1 MIILKEIIF
10 VNNKKMSTMKNWVM
24 LATVFAAFLIFTPT
38 ASAQWGSI
46 GDRIVDGLS
55 NKAQQKIESEI
66 NNAADKAYEKSKSS
80 AKESVKNSNTKSKNS
95 KSSSKNAD
103 NEENGSEGNSTE
115 KSSSKNN
122 NSNATSNSSLKA
134 YGKFD
139 FIPGEKVIA
148 EENFSQDAVGD
159 FPAKWN
165 TNGTGEIVT
174 IDGQQGKWLKFG
186 PESIIYPEFVTNL
199 PENFTV
205 EFNVACT
212 QPFSYYSTSFNF
224 IFAPLAN
231 PAKNYIN
238 WKRFGNNR
246 NNGVEIAI
254 HPEAAGGNAM
264 GQKFI
269 TTYDENGEDI
279 IRNQTDFPD
288 FNHENKNVVKVS
300 IWRQKQ
306 RLRVYINETKIWD
319 IPKAFSA
326 TAKYNFMGFR
336 ADGYHVE
343 DNAYFLSNIRVAVGA
358 PDTRHK
364 FLEIGKYST
373 TGIKFDVNSDKIKGE
388 SYGTLKD
395 FAAVMTENPDVRVKI
410 VGHTDSD
417 GDEASNMTLSKKRAD
432 AVKAALNK
440 EFGIDNSRME
450 TEGKGESQPADN
462 NTTAEGKA
470 NNRRVEFIKM

>member
-1 MIILKEIIF
+1 MKRYLFLSVGFIF
-10 VNNKKMSTMKNWVM
+10 CFNLQS
-24 LATVFAAFLIFTPT
+24 F
-38 ASAQWGSI
+38 AQWGSI

-66 NNAADKAYEKSKSS
+66 SNGADRAYEKSKSS
-80 AKESVKNSNTKSKNS
+80 VKESVKNSGSKSKNS
-95 KSSSKNAD
+95 KSSSSNSND
-103 NEENGSEGNSTE
+103 NNNEDNDGQSNSSA
-115 KSSSKNN
+115 SSSKN
-122 NSNATSNSSLKA
+122 TSSSSSLKA

-139 FIPGEKVIA
+139 FIPGEKVIV
-148 EENFSQDAVGD
+148 EENFSQDAIGD

-165 TNGTGEIVT
+165 TNGTGELVT

-205 EFNVACT
+205 EFMLASS
-212 QPFSYYSTSFNF
+212 QPFSYYSTAFNF
-224 IFAPLAN
+224 FFAPLAN
-231 PAKNYIN
+231 PAKNYVN
-238 WKRFGNNR
+238 WKRFGGDKK
-246 NNGVEIAI
+246 NGVLVALQ
-254 HPEAAGGNAM
+254 PEAAGGNAM
-264 GQKFI
+264 GQKWINTF
-269 TTYDENGEDI
+269 DETGDEI
-279 IRNQTDFPD
+279 IKNQTDFPE
-288 FNHENKNVVKVS
+288 FNHENKNVVKIS

-306 RLRVYINETKIWD
+306 RLRVYVNETKIWD

-326 TAKYNFMGFR
+326 TAKYNFVGFR
-336 ADGYHVE
+336 TDGYHN
-343 DNAYFLSNIRVAVGA
+343 DNDAYYLSNLRVAIGA

-395 FAAVMTENPDVRVKI
+395 FAAVMTENPDVKVKI

-417 GDEASNMTLSKKRAD
+417 GDDASNMTLSKKRAD

-450 TEGKGESQPADN
+450 TEGKGESQPAEP

-470 NNRRVEFIKM
+470 NNRRVEFIKL

>member
-1 MIILKEIIF
+1 MKRYLFLSIGFIF
-10 VNNKKMSTMKNWVM
+10 CFNLQS
-24 LATVFAAFLIFTPT
+24 F
-38 ASAQWGSI
+38 AQWGSI

-66 NNAADKAYEKSKSS
+66 SNGADRAYEKSKSS
-80 AKESVKNSNTKSKNS
+80 VKESVKNSGSKSKNS
-95 KSSSKNAD
+95 KSSSSNSND
-103 NEENGSEGNSTE
+103 NNNEDNDGQSNSSA
-115 KSSSKNN
+115 SSSKN
-122 NSNATSNSSLKA
+122 TSSSSSLKA

-139 FIPGEKVIA
+139 FIPGEKVIV
-148 EENFSQDAVGD
+148 EENFSQDAIGD

-165 TNGTGEIVT
+165 TNGTGELVT

-205 EFNVACT
+205 EFMLASS
-212 QPFSYYSTSFNF
+212 QPFSYYSTAFNF
-224 IFAPLAN
+224 FFAPLAN
-231 PAKNYIN
+231 PAKNYVN
-238 WKRFGNNR
+238 WKRFGGDKK
-246 NNGVEIAI
+246 NGVLVALQ
-254 HPEAAGGNAM
+254 PEAAGGNAM
-264 GQKFI
+264 GQKWINTF
-269 TTYDENGEDI
+269 DETGDEI
-279 IRNQTDFPD
+279 IKNQTDFPE
-288 FNHENKNVVKVS
+288 FNHENKNVVKIS

-306 RLRVYINETKIWD
+306 RLRVYVNETKIWD

-326 TAKYNFMGFR
+326 TAKYNFVGFR
-336 ADGYHVE
+336 TDGYHN
-343 DNAYFLSNIRVAVGA
+343 DNDAYYLSNLRVAIGA

-395 FAAVMTENPDVRVKI
+395 FAAVMTENPDVKVKI

-417 GDEASNMTLSKKRAD
+417 GDDASNMTLSKKRAD

-450 TEGKGESQPADN
+450 TEGKGESQPAEP
-462 NTTAEGKA
+462 NTSAEGKA
-470 NNRRVEFIKM
+470 NNRRVEFIKQ

>member
-1 MIILKEIIF
+1 MKKLNLSFKVLCFVCIILF
-10 VNNKKMSTMKNWVM
+10 SFQTS
-24 LATVFAAFLIFTPT
+24 F
-38 ASAQWGSI
+38 AQWGNL
-46 GDRIVDGLS
+46 GNRIADELS
-55 NKAQQKIESEI
+55 RKAQQKIEDEV
-66 NNAADKAYEKSKSS
+66 NNAADKSYEKAKSET
-80 AKESVKNSNTKSKNS
+80 KESVKNKKNKSS
-95 KSSSKNAD
+95 KSSD
-103 NEENGSEGNSTE
+103 NNEGGGEEN
-115 KSSSKNN
+115 SSS
-122 NSNATSNSSLKA
+122 NSNNAKNSSSSNSSSSLKA

-148 EENFSQDAVGD
+148 EEDFSQDAIGD

-165 TNGTGEIVT
+165 TNGSGELVT

-205 EFNVACT
+205 EFYVAST
-212 QPFSYYSTSFNF
+212 KPFSFYSTAFNF
-224 IFAPLAN
+224 FFAPLAS
-231 PAKNYIN
+231 PSKNYVN
-238 WKRFGNNR
+238 WKQYIGEKKE
-246 NNGVEIAI
+246 GVLVAI
-254 HPEAAGGNAM
+254 HPQAAGNNEM

-269 TTYDENGEDI
+269 VTYDDNGAEI
-279 IRNQTDFPD
+279 INNHSDFPN
-288 FNHENKNVVKVS
+288 FNCTNKNIVKVS

-306 RLRVYINETKIWD
+306 RLRVYIDETKIWD

-336 ADGYHVE
+336 TDGYYSE
-343 DNAYFLSNIRVAVGA
+343 DDALYLSQLRVAVGA

-364 FLEIGKYST
+364 FLDIGKYST

-395 FAAVMTENPDVRVKI
+395 FAALMIENPSIKVKI

-417 GDEASNMTLSKKRAD
+417 GDAASNMTLSKKRAES
-432 AVKAALNK
+432 VKAALNK

-450 TEGKGESQPADN
+450 TEGKGETEPTDSN
-462 NTTAEGKA
+462 NTAEGKA
-470 NNRRVEFIKM
+470 NNRRVEFIKL

>member
-1 MIILKEIIF
+1 MKRYLFLSIGFIF
-10 VNNKKMSTMKNWVM
+10 CFNLQS
-24 LATVFAAFLIFTPT
+24 F
-38 ASAQWGSI
+38 AQWGSI

-66 NNAADKAYEKSKSS
+66 SNGADRAYEKSKSS
-80 AKESVKNSNTKSKNS
+80 VKESVKNSGSKSKNS
-95 KSSSKNAD
+95 KSSSSNSND
-103 NEENGSEGNSTE
+103 NNNEDNDGQSNSSA
-115 KSSSKNN
+115 SSSKN
-122 NSNATSNSSLKA
+122 TSSSSSLKA

-148 EENFSQDAVGD
+148 EENFSQDAIGD

-165 TNGTGEIVT
+165 TNGTGELVT

-205 EFNVACT
+205 EFMLASS
-212 QPFSYYSTSFNF
+212 QPFSYYSTAFNF
-224 IFAPLAN
+224 FFAPLAN
-231 PAKNYIN
+231 PAKNYVN
-238 WKRFGNNR
+238 WKRFGGDKK
-246 NNGVEIAI
+246 NGVLVALQ
-254 HPEAAGGNAM
+254 PEAAGGNAM
-264 GQKFI
+264 GQKWINTF
-269 TTYDENGEDI
+269 DETGDEI
-279 IRNQTDFPD
+279 IKNQTDFPE
-288 FNHENKNVVKVS
+288 FNHENKNVVKIS

-306 RLRVYINETKIWD
+306 RLRVYVNETKIWD

-326 TAKYNFMGFR
+326 TAKYNFVGFR
-336 ADGYHVE
+336 TDGYHN
-343 DNAYFLSNIRVAVGA
+343 DNDAYYLSNLRVAIGA

-395 FAAVMTENPDVRVKI
+395 FAAVMTENPDVKVKI

-417 GDEASNMTLSKKRAD
+417 GDDASNMTLSKKRAD

-440 EFGIDNSRME
+440 EFGVDISRME
-450 TEGKGESQPADN
+450 TEGKGESQPAEP
-462 NTTAEGKA
+462 NTSAEGKA
-470 NNRRVEFIKM
+470 NNRRVEFIKL

>member
-1 MIILKEIIF
+1 M
-10 VNNKKMSTMKNWVM
+10 KKLYLSNTSNF
-24 LATVFAAFLIFTPT
+24 LFLFAFLFQTQNIQ
-38 ASAQWGSI
+38 AQWGNI

-66 NNAADKAYEKSKSS
+66 SNGADKAYEKSKSGV
-80 AKESVKNSNTKSKNS
+80 KESVKNSNSKTKNTKSNS
-95 KSSSKNAD
+95 SSNEGNEGVEGNTNETSNSNTKSSS
-103 NEENGSEGNSTE
+103 NSSANT
-115 KSSSKNN
+115 
-122 NSNATSNSSLKA
+122 SLKA

-148 EENFSQDAVGD
+148 EENFSQDAIGD

-165 TNGTGEIVT
+165 TNGTGELVT

-186 PESIIYPEFVTNL
+186 PESIIYPEFITNL

-205 EFNVACT
+205 EFNVAST
-212 QPFSYYSTSFNF
+212 QPLSFYSGAFNF
-224 IFAPLAN
+224 FFAPLVS
-231 PAKNYIN
+231 PAKNYIQ
-238 WKRFGNNR
+238 WKLYGGKKD
-246 NNGVEIAI
+246 NGVLVAI
-254 HPEAAGGNAM
+254 HPQAAGGGGQ
-264 GQKFI
+264 GQKFLL
-269 TTYDENGEDI
+269 TYDETGAGI
-279 IRNQTDFPD
+279 IDNRTDFPD
-288 FNHENKNVVKVS
+288 FNDETKNVVKVS
-300 IWRQKQ
+300 VWRQKQ
-306 RLRVYINETKIWD
+306 RLRVYVNETKIWD

-326 TAKYNFMGFR
+326 TAKYNFLGFR
-336 ADGYHVE
+336 TDGYHGKE
-343 DNAYFLSNIRVAVGA
+343 DAFFLSNIRVAVGA

-395 FAAVMTENPDVRVKI
+395 FAAVMTENPDVKVKI

-417 GDEASNMTLSKKRAD
+417 GDDASNMTLSKKRAD

-450 TEGKGESQPADN
+450 TEGKGETQPAEA
-462 NTTAEGKA
+462 NTSAEGKA
-470 NNRRVEFIKM
+470 NNRRVEFIKL

>member
-1 MIILKEIIF
+1 MKRYLFLSVGFIF
-10 VNNKKMSTMKNWVM
+10 CFNLQS
-24 LATVFAAFLIFTPT
+24 F
-38 ASAQWGSI
+38 AQWGSI

-66 NNAADKAYEKSKSS
+66 SNGADRAYEKSKSS
-80 AKESVKNSNTKSKNS
+80 VKESVKNSGSKSKNS
-95 KSSSKNAD
+95 KSSSSNSND
-103 NEENGSEGNSTE
+103 NNNEDNDGQSNSSA
-115 KSSSKNN
+115 SSSKN
-122 NSNATSNSSLKA
+122 TSSSSSLKA

-148 EENFSQDAVGD
+148 EENFSQDAIGD

-165 TNGTGEIVT
+165 TNGTGELVT

-205 EFNVACT
+205 EFMLASS
-212 QPFSYYSTSFNF
+212 QPFSYYSTAFNF
-224 IFAPLAN
+224 FFAPLAN
-231 PAKNYIN
+231 PAKNYVN
-238 WKRFGNNR
+238 WKRFGGDKK
-246 NNGVEIAI
+246 NGVLVALQ
-254 HPEAAGGNAM
+254 PEAAGGNAM
-264 GQKFI
+264 GQKWINTF
-269 TTYDENGEDI
+269 DETGDEI
-279 IRNQTDFPD
+279 IKNQTDFPE
-288 FNHENKNVVKVS
+288 FNHENKNVVKIS

-306 RLRVYINETKIWD
+306 RLRVYVNETKIWD

-326 TAKYNFMGFR
+326 TAKYNFVGFR
-336 ADGYHVE
+336 TDGYHN
-343 DNAYFLSNIRVAVGA
+343 DNDAYYLSNLRVAIGA

-395 FAAVMTENPDVRVKI
+395 FAAVMTENPDVKVKI

-417 GDEASNMTLSKKRAD
+417 GDDASNMTLSKKRAD

-450 TEGKGESQPADN
+450 TEGKGESQPAEP

-470 NNRRVEFIKM
+470 NNRRVEFIKL

>member
-1 MIILKEIIF
+1 MKRYLFLSIGFIF
-10 VNNKKMSTMKNWVM
+10 CFNLQS
-24 LATVFAAFLIFTPT
+24 F
-38 ASAQWGSI
+38 AQWGSI

-66 NNAADKAYEKSKSS
+66 SNGADRAYEKSKSS
-80 AKESVKNSNTKSKNS
+80 VKESVKNSGSKSKNS
-95 KSSSKNAD
+95 KSSSSNSND
-103 NEENGSEGNSTE
+103 NNNEDNDGQSNSSA
-115 KSSSKNN
+115 SSSKN
-122 NSNATSNSSLKA
+122 TSSSSSLKA

-139 FIPGEKVIA
+139 FIPGEKVIV
-148 EENFSQDAVGD
+148 EENFSQDAIGD

-165 TNGTGEIVT
+165 TNGTGELVT

-205 EFNVACT
+205 EFMLASS
-212 QPFSYYSTSFNF
+212 QPFSYYSTAFNF
-224 IFAPLAN
+224 FFAPLAN
-231 PAKNYIN
+231 PAKNYVN
-238 WKRFGNNR
+238 WKRFGGDKK
-246 NNGVEIAI
+246 NGVLVALQ
-254 HPEAAGGNAM
+254 PEAAGGNAM
-264 GQKFI
+264 GQKWINTF
-269 TTYDENGEDI
+269 DETGDEI
-279 IRNQTDFPD
+279 IKNQTDFPE
-288 FNHENKNVVKVS
+288 FNHENKNVVKIS

-306 RLRVYINETKIWD
+306 RLRVYVNETKIWD

-326 TAKYNFMGFR
+326 TAKYNFVGFR
-336 ADGYHVE
+336 TDGYHN
-343 DNAYFLSNIRVAVGA
+343 DNDAYYLSNLRVAIGA

-395 FAAVMTENPDVRVKI
+395 FAAVMTENPDVKVKI

-417 GDEASNMTLSKKRAD
+417 GDDASNMTLSKKRAD

-450 TEGKGESQPADN
+450 TEGKGESQPAEP

-470 NNRRVEFIKM
+470 NNRRVEFIKL

>member
-1 MIILKEIIF
+1 MKRYLFLSIGFIF
-10 VNNKKMSTMKNWVM
+10 CFNLQS
-24 LATVFAAFLIFTPT
+24 F
-38 ASAQWGSI
+38 AQWGSI

-66 NNAADKAYEKSKSS
+66 SNGADRAYEKSKSS
-80 AKESVKNSNTKSKNS
+80 VKESVKNSGSKSKNS
-95 KSSSKNAD
+95 KSSSSNSND
-103 NEENGSEGNSTE
+103 NNNEDNDGQSNSSA
-115 KSSSKNN
+115 SSSKN
-122 NSNATSNSSLKA
+122 TSSSSSLKA

-148 EENFSQDAVGD
+148 EENFSQDAIGD

-165 TNGTGEIVT
+165 TNGTGELVT

-205 EFNVACT
+205 EFMLASS
-212 QPFSYYSTSFNF
+212 QPFSYYSTAFNF
-224 IFAPLAN
+224 FFAPLAN
-231 PAKNYIN
+231 PAKNYVN
-238 WKRFGNNR
+238 WKRFGGDKK
-246 NNGVEIAI
+246 NGVLVALQ
-254 HPEAAGGNAM
+254 PEAAGGNAM
-264 GQKFI
+264 GQKWINTF
-269 TTYDENGEDI
+269 DETGDEI
-279 IRNQTDFPD
+279 IKNQTDFPE
-288 FNHENKNVVKVS
+288 FNHENKNVVKIS

-306 RLRVYINETKIWD
+306 RLRVYVNETKIWD

-326 TAKYNFMGFR
+326 TAKYNFVGFR
-336 ADGYHVE
+336 TDGYHN
-343 DNAYFLSNIRVAVGA
+343 DNDAYYLSNLRVAIGA

-395 FAAVMTENPDVRVKI
+395 FAAVMTENPDVKVKI

-417 GDEASNMTLSKKRAD
+417 GDDASNMTLSKKRAD

-450 TEGKGESQPADN
+450 TEGKGESQPAEP
-462 NTTAEGKA
+462 NTSAEGKA
-470 NNRRVEFIKM
+470 NNRRVEFIKQ

>member
-1 MIILKEIIF
+1 MKRYLFLSVGFIF
-10 VNNKKMSTMKNWVM
+10 CFNLQS
-24 LATVFAAFLIFTPT
+24 F
-38 ASAQWGSI
+38 AQWGSI

-66 NNAADKAYEKSKSS
+66 SNGADRAYEKSKSS
-80 AKESVKNSNTKSKNS
+80 VKESVKNSGSKSKNS
-95 KSSSKNAD
+95 KSSSSNSND
-103 NEENGSEGNSTE
+103 NNNEDNDGQSNSSA
-115 KSSSKNN
+115 SSSKN
-122 NSNATSNSSLKA
+122 TSSSSSLKA

-148 EENFSQDAVGD
+148 EENFSQDAIGD

-165 TNGTGEIVT
+165 TNGTGELVT

-205 EFNVACT
+205 EFMLASS
-212 QPFSYYSTSFNF
+212 QPFSYYSTAFNF
-224 IFAPLAN
+224 FFAPLAN
-231 PAKNYIN
+231 PAKNYVN
-238 WKRFGNNR
+238 WKRFGGDKK
-246 NNGVEIAI
+246 NGVLVALQ
-254 HPEAAGGNAM
+254 PEAAGGNAM
-264 GQKFI
+264 GQKWINTF
-269 TTYDENGEDI
+269 DETGDEI
-279 IRNQTDFPD
+279 IKNQTDFPE
-288 FNHENKNVVKVS
+288 FNHENKNVVKIS

-306 RLRVYINETKIWD
+306 RLRVYVNETKIWD

-326 TAKYNFMGFR
+326 TAKYNFVGFR
-336 ADGYHVE
+336 TDGYHN
-343 DNAYFLSNIRVAVGA
+343 DNDAYYLSNLRVAIGA

-395 FAAVMTENPDVRVKI
+395 FAAVMTENPDVKVKI

-417 GDEASNMTLSKKRAD
+417 GDDASNMTLSKKRAD

-450 TEGKGESQPADN
+450 TEGKGESQPAEP
-462 NTTAEGKA
+462 NTSAEGKA
-470 NNRRVEFIKM
+470 NNRRVEFIKL

>member
-1 MIILKEIIF
+1 MKRYLFLSVGFIF
-10 VNNKKMSTMKNWVM
+10 CFNLQS
-24 LATVFAAFLIFTPT
+24 F
-38 ASAQWGSI
+38 AQWGSI

-66 NNAADKAYEKSKSS
+66 SNGADRAYEKSKSS
-80 AKESVKNSNTKSKNS
+80 VKESVKNSGSKSKNS
-95 KSSSKNAD
+95 KSSSSNSND
-103 NEENGSEGNSTE
+103 NNNEDNDGQSNSSA
-115 KSSSKNN
+115 SSSKN
-122 NSNATSNSSLKA
+122 TSSSSSLKA

-139 FIPGEKVIA
+139 FIPGEKVIV
-148 EENFSQDAVGD
+148 EENFSQDAIGD

-165 TNGTGEIVT
+165 TNGTGELVT

-205 EFNVACT
+205 EFMLASS
-212 QPFSYYSTSFNF
+212 QPFSYYSTAFNF
-224 IFAPLAN
+224 FFAPLAN
-231 PAKNYIN
+231 PAKNYVN
-238 WKRFGNNR
+238 WKRFGGDKK
-246 NNGVEIAI
+246 NGVLVALQ
-254 HPEAAGGNAM
+254 PEAAGGNAM
-264 GQKFI
+264 GQKWINTF
-269 TTYDENGEDI
+269 DETGDEI
-279 IRNQTDFPD
+279 IKNQTDFPE
-288 FNHENKNVVKVS
+288 FNHENKNVVKIS

-306 RLRVYINETKIWD
+306 RLRVYVNETKIWD

-326 TAKYNFMGFR
+326 TAKYNFVGFR
-336 ADGYHVE
+336 TDGYHN
-343 DNAYFLSNIRVAVGA
+343 DNDAYYLSNLRVAIGA

-395 FAAVMTENPDVRVKI
+395 FAAVMTENPDVKVKI

-417 GDEASNMTLSKKRAD
+417 GDDASNMTLSKKRAD

-450 TEGKGESQPADN
+450 TEGKGESQPAEP
-462 NTTAEGKA
+462 NTSAEGKA
-470 NNRRVEFIKM
+470 NNRRVEFIKQ